1 MRMLRNGEKEEPN
14 EETRI
19 AALLTGCTR
28 VSYGG
33 QGQSLAVW
41 SFHGENDDIAVENGV
56 IVISPDTE
64 TLYGGN
70 LTVKTDAFEFDEV
83 TAYTVRIKLD
93 TGEEW
98 RPLLV
103 NTVSTADAAGTSIG
117 VSDFIGQT
125 TGDVFAGTDAEFF
138 PGGLR
143 FELDVADLSGALHT
157 YQVPLQVTQIME

>member
-1 MRMLRNGEKEEPN
+1 MKRL
-14 EETRI
+14 TAI
-19 AALLTGCTR
+19 LIVCLTLAALLTGCAR

-33 QGQSLAVW
+33 QGQSLGVW

-70 LTVKTDAFEFDEV
+70 LTVKTEAFDEV
-83 TAYTVRIKLD
+83 AAYTVRIKLD
-93 TGEEW
+93 TDDGW

-103 NTVSTADAAGTSIG
+103 HTVSTADAAGVSIG

-125 TGDVFAGTDAEFF
+125 TGDVFEGTDAEFF
-138 PGGLR
+138 PGSLR
-143 FELDVADLSGALHT
+143 FELDVTDLSGELHT
-157 YQVPLQVTQIME
+157 YQVPLQATQILG

>member
-1 MRMLRNGEKEEPN
+1 MKRLAA
-14 EETRI
+14 I
-19 AALLTGCTR
+19 LVVCLLLAALLTGCAR

-33 QGQSLAVW
+33 QGQSTAVW

-70 LTVKTDAFEFDEV
+70 LTVKTEAFDEV
-83 TAYTVRIKLD
+83 AAYTVRIKLD

-103 NTVSTADAAGTSIG
+103 NTVSTADAAGTLIG

-143 FELDVADLSGALHT
+143 FELDVTDLSGELHT
-157 YQVPLQVTQIME
+157 YQVSLQATQIMG